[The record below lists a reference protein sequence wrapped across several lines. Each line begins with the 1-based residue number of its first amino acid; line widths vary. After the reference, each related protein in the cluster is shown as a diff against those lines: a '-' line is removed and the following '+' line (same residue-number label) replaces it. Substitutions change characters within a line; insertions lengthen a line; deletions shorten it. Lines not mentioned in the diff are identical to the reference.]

1 MILSEGLKWKFKKED
16 AGLAEPYEYTG
27 GTQILVPPGP
37 LAQILEYPEITLAE
51 PKIWIRQFHQVWK
64 KWQSTILTIET
75 IFKFFENS

>member
-37 LAQILEYPEITLAE
+37 LGQILEYPENALAE
-51 PKIWIRQFHQVWK
+51 PNIWFRQVWK